1 MEFKATGRA
10 EAMAMDKE
18 PEGPPLC
25 SSSVSEQLCFHLLGI
40 EGLRTVS
47 IAERTSAAIQV

>member
-1 MEFKATGRA
+1 MEFKATSRA